1 MLGRSTML
9 STGEISERA
18 SVAPLLAAEAG
29 SRLGDLQNVGGNLC
43 KWSMSTAERILERVA
58 ICSLD
63 RARHA

>member
-1 MLGRSTML
+1 MLGS
-9 STGEISERA
+9 GEISEHA
-18 SVAPLLAAEAG
+18 SVAPILAAEAG
-29 SRLGDLQNVGGNLC
+29 SKLGDLQNGGGDLC